1 MKARKIILG
10 CSAVAIVVIILSL
23 IAIVVTWRRMSARM
37 ATAEPIAL
45 VDSGTRGFAA
55 MRLAPGDP
63 FVAEIL
69 SRNPDLK
76 DADPNEFLPASLLWL
91 SHGPASGPAG
101 QSFVLSLEPRGRML
115 GFFADI
121 ALWKAGRGTSE
132 RVARVEHGGEG
143 ITSFTGTGLK
153 GSVFV
158 RGNSFVWSSNVDTA
172 RHMVDLM
179 NGSRAPGE
187 TVARFMPEP
196 AAHGLSGAIA
206 EGDGALASALAF
218 VPGTELDLGPEQTAG
233 IAAMAF
239 AVDAQPGDSASGEIH
254 VYFQPDVPAE
264 RRAQVTA
271 DLAARISRL
280 TLEGVTLQTA
290 PRQEPDRGVIALN
303 ATGVSAI
310 AGKLKT
316 AINEVV
322 AWLQRLEHEGVGS
335 PP

>member
-1 MKARKIILG
+1 MKARKVIIG
-10 CSAVAIVVIILSL
+10 CSAVAIVVIVLSL
-23 IAIVVTWRRMSARM
+23 IAIVVTWRRMTARM
-37 ATAEPIAL
+37 ASAEPIAL
-45 VDSGTRGFAA
+45 VDAGTRGFAA

-63 FVAEIL
+63 LVAEIL
-69 SRNPDLK
+69 SRNPDFK

-91 SHGPASGPAG
+91 AHGPASEPAG
-101 QSFVLSLEPRGRML
+101 QSLVLSLEPRGRML
-115 GFFADI
+115 GIIADFS
-121 ALWKAGRGTSE
+121 LWKAGRGGSE

-143 ITSFTGTGLK
+143 ITSFPGTGLK

-158 RGNSFVWSSNVDTA
+158 RGNSFVWSSDVDTA

-179 NGSRAPGE
+179 NGSRAAGE

-196 AAHGLSGAIA
+196 ASHGLSGAIA
-206 EGDGALASALAF
+206 EGGGALTTALAF
-218 VPGTELDLGPEQTAG
+218 LPGTELDLTPEETAD

-239 AVDAQPGDSASGEIH
+239 ALDAQPGDAASGEIH
-254 VYFQPDVPAE
+254 VYFQPDIPAE

-280 TLEGVTLQTA
+280 TLEGMTLQTA

-310 AGKLKT
+310 GGKLKH
-316 AINEVV
+316 AINEAF
-322 AWLQRLEHEGVGS
+322 AWLQRLKHEGA
-335 PP
+335 

>member
-23 IAIVVTWRRMSARM
+23 IAIVVTWRRMTARM
-37 ATAEPIAL
+37 ATAEPVAL
-45 VDSGTRGFAA
+45 VDAGTRGFAA

-63 FVAEIL
+63 LVAEIL
-69 SRNPDLK
+69 SRHPDFK

-91 SHGPASGPAG
+91 SHGSASGPAG
-101 QSFVLSLEPRGRML
+101 QSLVLSMEPRGRML
-115 GFFADI
+115 GLIADFS
-121 ALWKAGRGTSE
+121 LWKAGRGSSE

-143 ITSFTGTGLK
+143 ITSFPGTGLK
-153 GSVFV
+153 GSLFV
-158 RGNSFVWSSNVDTA
+158 RGNSFVWSSDVDTA

-179 NGSRAPGE
+179 NGSRAAGE

-196 AAHGLSGAIA
+196 ALHGLSGAITE
-206 EGDGALASALAF
+206 EGGALATALAF
-218 VPGTELDLGPEQTAG
+218 LPGTDLDLTPEQTAG

-239 AVDAQPGDSASGEIH
+239 ALDAQPGDSASGEIH
-254 VYFQPDVPAE
+254 VYFEPDVTAE

-280 TLEGVTLQTA
+280 AIEGVTLQTA

-303 ATGVSAI
+303 ALGVSAI
-310 AGKLKT
+310 AERLKT
-316 AINEVV
+316 AINEAF
-322 AWLQRLEHEGVGS
+322 AWLQRLEREGA
-335 PP
+335 